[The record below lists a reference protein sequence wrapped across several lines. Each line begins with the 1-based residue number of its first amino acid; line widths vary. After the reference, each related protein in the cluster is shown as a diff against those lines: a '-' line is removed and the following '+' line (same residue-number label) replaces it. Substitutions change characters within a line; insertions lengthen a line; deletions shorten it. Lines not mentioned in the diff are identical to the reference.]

1 MAVDV
6 TIKNKGLFKKELKLE
21 DILIDNQSY
30 GIMDENFRLEEGK
43 KGDYTVIFNKNNIC
57 RGYELSI
64 KKGEV
69 NLSMPLPTSDDDIT
83 FFYEYIKVICQKMNT
98 KVFTRDEEE
107 VSIDRIQEFID
118 LDINTSEQ
126 ALKQIEENINNGT
139 YENMYIFGALN
150 PISLGKK
157 ELDKIKCS
165 PKKLGKLLNE
175 LQNIDAYYAIP
186 KIYQKPTNELFG
198 TYILTENVLSILPYK
213 PTLLTTK
220 DLKIEEW
227 YIGFVTEE
235 KLSGF
240 VPYKDFIDFVK
251 KEKEYDSEHFLIST
265 NKEEIEELLRNYKIE
280 I

>member
-6 TIKNKGLFKKELKLE
+6 TIKSKGLFKKELKLE
-21 DILIDNQSY
+21 DILLDNQSY
-30 GIMDENFRLEEGK
+30 GIMDESFRLEEGK
-43 KGDYTVIFNKNNIC
+43 TGDYTVIFNKNNIC

-64 KKGEV
+64 KKGEI
-69 NLSMPLPTSDDDIT
+69 NLSMPLPTSDDDIIL
-83 FFYEYIKVICQKMNT
+83 FYKYIKFICQKMNT

-150 PISLGKK
+150 PVSIGKR

-165 PKKLGKLLNE
+165 PKKLGELLND
-175 LQNIDAYYAIP
+175 LQSIDAYYAVP
-186 KIYQKPTNELFG
+186 KIYQKPTKELFG
-198 TYILTENVLSILPYK
+198 IYILTEDVLSILPYK
-213 PTLLTTK
+213 PTLLTSN
-220 DLKIEEW
+220 DIKIEEW
-227 YIGFVTEE
+227 YIGFVIDDN
-235 KLSGF
+235 LAGSIS
-240 VPYKDFIDFVK
+240 YKDFISSIK
-251 KEKEYDSEHFLIST
+251 KEKEYETEHFILT
-265 NKEEIEELLRNYKIE
+265 LNKEKMQELLKKYRVE